1 MFEKKNVNI
10 FKFFFHFFEPIDYLY
25 FFLGIIGC
33 IACGISGPLLT
44 YINSNVYTDVGNSS
58 ENKGSLSETELMK
71 LKVKKTMESNI
82 KMQLIYG
89 SISFVGNVVAYYF
102 IGLNSTRAIY
112 NFKKKYFT
120 RILSQEQGWFDSTN
134 TYELS
139 TKMQAQLEY
148 IEQGFGEILVLT
160 INSFFTQYLSYFE

>member
-1 MFEKKNVNI
+1 MKKIKWCFKKKNVNI

-58 ENKGSLSETELMK
+58 ENKGSLSEAELMK

-82 KMQLIYG
+82 KKQLIYG
-89 SISFVGNVVAYYF
+89 SISFVGNVVAYFF

-112 NFKKKYFT
+112 NFKKNISRVFYLKNKDGLIQL
-120 RILSQEQGWFDSTN
+120 ILMNYQQKCKHS
-134 TYELS
+134 
-139 TKMQAQLEY
+139 
-148 IEQGFGEILVLT
+148 
-160 INSFFTQYLSYFE
+160 

>member
-1 MFEKKNVNI
+1 
-10 FKFFFHFFEPIDYLY
+10 
-25 FFLGIIGC
+25 
-33 IACGISGPLLT
+33 
-44 YINSNVYTDVGNSS
+44 
-58 ENKGSLSETELMK
+58 MK

-82 KMQLIYG
+82 KKQLIYG
-89 SISFVGNVVAYYF
+89 SISFIGNVVAYYF

-148 IEQGFGEILVLT
+148 IEQGFGEILLILFLLVLL
-160 INSFFTQYLSYFE
+160 QLYLHF